1 MSYNREY
8 KSSVFAM
15 LYEDKENLLDLYN
28 GVNGKSLT
36 NADDITVNTLTDK
49 DGVESGIFMKVKNDV
64 SFIFDSYLRKHH
76 IDFSTAA
83 KALETGE
90 IIYDFYDE
98 ASSAEA
104 GEDRYIA
111 IVAVGAFLMIV
122 YTMRESETVTRIIS
136 ARKLEEK
143 EVKRL

>member
-1 MSYNREY
+1 M
-8 KSSVFAM
+8 K
-15 LYEDKENLLDLYN
+15 YEWDSEKEAIN
-28 GVNGKSLT
+28 
-36 NADDITVNTLTDK
+36 I
-49 DGVESGIFMKVKNDV
+49 
-64 SFIFDSYLRKHH
+64 RKHH

-98 ASSAEA
+98 VSSAEA

-111 IVAVGAFLMIV
+111 IVAVGAFLMLV